1 MARQLQELQLG
12 RLAMVAVLV
21 YVIEEYVSQT
31 SVLRETAA
39 IVQELAN
46 VKSLETDLAQGVLQ
60 AEKGSSALLQEL
72 GNVKQ
77 LELDVASLSGK
88 VTEFAKE
95 GEELVLK
102 DLQGSALENIK
113 AVGEAKTAML
123 GVMGRNAKPAPVKK
137 SEALP
142 WSDRPKS
149 LEGTSFAGD
158 SGFDPLGLFG
168 ADPLKFGW
176 NQKFYREAEIKHA
189 RLGMLAALAYP
200 VQERLE
206 PVLAKAFNL
215 PDELKETL
223 GRSPS
228 IVNGGLEQG
237 EIPLT
242 IVAFLAGGAIVE
254 YLTDKLKKEQ
264 GSEYV
269 VGDIGLPYVGA
280 QTVEQ
285 QALRQLQE
293 LQFGRVAMVAV
304 LVYVIEESVF
314 RTSVLRETAAIF
326 QELANVKSLE
336 TDVAQGVLQAEKS
349 SSAVIQELGN
359 VKQLELDVASLS
371 SKVTEFAKEG
381 EELVVKDLEG
391 SVVETVMNAGEA
403 KTAMLGVMGRNA
415 KPEPAKSEA
424 LPWAERPKSL
434 EGTNFV
440 GDSGFDPL
448 GLFGADPLKLGWD
461 QQFYREAEL
470 KHARLGML
478 AAVAFPVQ
486 EKLEPLLAKAFN
498 LPDELKETMGRSPS
512 LVNGG
517 LEQV

>member
-1 MARQLQELQLG
+1 MFAIAGYAIG
-12 RLAMVAVLV
+12 RKS
-21 YVIEEYVSQT
+21 SQNLD
-31 SVLRETAA
+31 VVPQRET
-39 IVQELAN
+39 ELEPFA
-46 VKSLETDLAQGVLQ
+46 LDLAGAPPVREPP
-60 AEKGSSALLQEL
+60 A
-72 GNVKQ
+72 V
-77 LELDVASLSGK
+77 
-88 VTEFAKE
+88 VT
-95 GEELVLK
+95 
-102 DLQGSALENIK
+102 
-113 AVGEAKTAML
+113 L
-123 GVMGRNAKPAPVKK
+123 GVMGRKTKPVPARK

-142 WSDRPKS
+142 WADRPKS
-149 LEGTSFAGD
+149 LEGSNFVGD

-168 ADPLKFGW
+168 ADPIKLGW
-176 NQKFYREAEIKHA
+176 DQQFYREAELKHA

-200 VQERLE
+200 VQEKLE

-264 GSEYV
+264 GAEYV

-314 RTSVLRETAAIF
+314 RTSVVRETAAIF

-391 SVVETVMNAGEA
+391 SVVETVMNAGA
-403 KTAMLGVMGRNA
+403 
-415 KPEPAKSEA
+415 P
-424 LPWAERPKSL
+424 
-434 EGTNFV
+434 
-440 GDSGFDPL
+440 
-448 GLFGADPLKLGWD
+448 
-461 QQFYREAEL
+461 
-470 KHARLGML
+470 
-478 AAVAFPVQ
+478 
-486 EKLEPLLAKAFN
+486 
-498 LPDELKETMGRSPS
+498 
-512 LVNGG
+512 
-517 LEQV
+517 

>member
-1 MARQLQELQLG
+1 MNRVLSKHQELQLG
-12 RLAMVAVLV
+12 RLAMVSVLV
-21 YVIEEYVSQT
+21 YVIEESVFKT
-31 SVLRETAA
+31 SILRETVA
-39 IVQELAN
+39 IFQELAN
-46 VKSLETDLAQGVLQ
+46 VKSLETDVANGVLG

-95 GEELVLK
+95 GEELVVK

-113 AVGEAKTAML
+113 AAGEAKTAML

-149 LEGTSFAGD
+149 LEGTRFVGD

-168 ADPLKFGW
+168 ADPLKLGW
-176 NQKFYREAEIKHA
+176 DQKFYREAELKHA

-264 GSEYV
+264 GSSYV
-269 VGDIGLPYVGA
+269 PGDVGLPYVNA
-280 QTVEQ
+280 ASVEQ
-285 QALRQLQE
+285 QALRQLQVDQCVK
-293 LQFGRVAMVAV
+293 LAV
-304 LVYVIEESVF
+304 S
-314 RTSVLRETAAIF
+314 RTFEVDTGQSR
-326 QELANVKSLE
+326 
-336 TDVAQGVLQAEKS
+336 
-349 SSAVIQELGN
+349 
-359 VKQLELDVASLS
+359 
-371 SKVTEFAKEG
+371 
-381 EELVVKDLEG
+381 
-391 SVVETVMNAGEA
+391 
-403 KTAMLGVMGRNA
+403 
-415 KPEPAKSEA
+415 
-424 LPWAERPKSL
+424 
-434 EGTNFV
+434 
-440 GDSGFDPL
+440 
-448 GLFGADPLKLGWD
+448 
-461 QQFYREAEL
+461 
-470 KHARLGML
+470 
-478 AAVAFPVQ
+478 
-486 EKLEPLLAKAFN
+486 
-498 LPDELKETMGRSPS
+498 
-512 LVNGG
+512 
-517 LEQV
+517 

>member
-1 MARQLQELQLG
+1 
-12 RLAMVAVLV
+12 MVSVLV
-21 YVIEEYVSQT
+21 YVIEESVFKT
-31 SVLRETAA
+31 SILRETVA
-39 IVQELAN
+39 IF
-46 VKSLETDLAQGVLQ
+46 
-60 AEKGSSALLQEL
+60 QEL

-95 GEELVLK
+95 GEELVVK

-168 ADPLKFGW
+168 ADPLQLGW
-176 NQKFYREAEIKHA
+176 DQKFYREAELKHA

-200 VQERLE
+200 VQEKLE

-242 IVAFLAGGAIVE
+242 IVAFLAGVAIVE

-264 GSEYV
+264 GSSYV
-269 VGDIGLPYVGA
+269 PGDVGLPYVNA
-280 QTVEQ
+280 ASVE
-285 QALRQLQE
+285 LRA
-293 LQFGRVAMVAV
+293 GRC
-304 LVYVIEESVF
+304 
-314 RTSVLRETAAIF
+314 R
-326 QELANVKSLE
+326 
-336 TDVAQGVLQAEKS
+336 
-349 SSAVIQELGN
+349 
-359 VKQLELDVASLS
+359 
-371 SKVTEFAKEG
+371 
-381 EELVVKDLEG
+381 
-391 SVVETVMNAGEA
+391 
-403 KTAMLGVMGRNA
+403 
-415 KPEPAKSEA
+415 
-424 LPWAERPKSL
+424 
-434 EGTNFV
+434 
-440 GDSGFDPL
+440 
-448 GLFGADPLKLGWD
+448 
-461 QQFYREAEL
+461 
-470 KHARLGML
+470 
-478 AAVAFPVQ
+478 
-486 EKLEPLLAKAFN
+486 
-498 LPDELKETMGRSPS
+498 
-512 LVNGG
+512 
-517 LEQV
+517 

>member
-1 MARQLQELQLG
+1 MLVHLSVFTVTASRDFFQVPMTPGFLAAPTSRGRPEAFTPVYASDYAHPSVYQTPTTDGLLVRGRPFVESDPVPVDSQSMSSNLSDFLTTGSILSMFAIIGYAIGRKSSQNSDAAPQREQPAALELTWSDLVAEQ
-12 RLAMVAVLV
+12 RL
-21 YVIEEYVSQT
+21 
-31 SVLRETAA
+31 
-39 IVQELAN
+39 ELADG
-46 VKSLETDLAQGVLQ
+46 LLAVR
-60 AEKGSSALLQEL
+60 EQEA
-72 GNVKQ
+72 
-77 LELDVASLSGK
+77 VA
-88 VTEFAKE
+88 A
-95 GEELVLK
+95 
-102 DLQGSALENIK
+102 
-113 AVGEAKTAML
+113 L

-149 LEGTSFAGD
+149 LEGTRFVGD

-168 ADPLKFGW
+168 ADPLKLGW
-176 NQKFYREAEIKHA
+176 DQKFYREAELKHA

-264 GSEYV
+264 GSSYV
-269 VGDIGLPYVGA
+269 PGDVGLPYVNA
-280 QTVEQ
+280 ASVEQ

-293 LQFGRVAMVAV
+293 LQLGRLAMVSV

-314 RTSVLRETAAIF
+314 KTSILRETVAIF

-336 TDVAQGVLQAEKS
+336 TDVANGVLGAEKG
-349 SSAVIQELGN
+349 SSALLQELGN

-371 SKVTEFAKEG
+371 GKVTEFAKEG
-381 EELVVKDLEG
+381 EELVLKDLQG
-391 SVVETVMNAGEA
+391 
-403 KTAMLGVMGRNA
+403 K
-415 KPEPAKSEA
+415 
-424 LPWAERPKSL
+424 
-434 EGTNFV
+434 
-440 GDSGFDPL
+440 
-448 GLFGADPLKLGWD
+448 
-461 QQFYREAEL
+461 
-470 KHARLGML
+470 
-478 AAVAFPVQ
+478 
-486 EKLEPLLAKAFN
+486 
-498 LPDELKETMGRSPS
+498 
-512 LVNGG
+512 
-517 LEQV
+517 

>member
-1 MARQLQELQLG
+1 M
-12 RLAMVAVLV
+12 
-21 YVIEEYVSQT
+21 
-31 SVLRETAA
+31 
-39 IVQELAN
+39 
-46 VKSLETDLAQGVLQ
+46 
-60 AEKGSSALLQEL
+60 
-72 GNVKQ
+72 
-77 LELDVASLSGK
+77 
-88 VTEFAKE
+88 
-95 GEELVLK
+95 
-102 DLQGSALENIK
+102 
-113 AVGEAKTAML
+113 
-123 GVMGRNAKPAPVKK
+123 K

-149 LEGTSFAGD
+149 LQGTNFVGD

-168 ADPLKFGW
+168 ADPLKLGW
-176 NQKFYREAEIKHA
+176 DQKFYREAELKHA

-215 PDELKETL
+215 PDELKETM

-242 IVAFLAGGAIVE
+242 ILAFLAGGAIVE
-254 YLTDKLKKEQ
+254 YLTNKLKKEQ
-264 GSEYV
+264 GAKYV
-269 VGDIGLPYVGA
+269 AGDIGLPYVNA
-280 QTVEQ
+280 ATVEQ
-285 QALRQLQE
+285 QAARQLQE
-293 LQFGRVAMVAV
+293 LQAGRLAMFAV

-314 RTSVLRETAAIF
+314 KTSVLRETAAIF
-326 QELANVKSLE
+326 QELLNFKSLE
-336 TDVAQGVLQAEKS
+336 TDLAQGVLQAEKG

-381 EELVVKDLEG
+381 EELVVKDLNG
-391 SVVETVMNAGEA
+391 STIQNIQAASDA
-403 KTAMLGVMGRNA
+403 KTAMLGVMGRNS
-415 KPEPAKSEA
+415 KPKPAEKSEA
-424 LPWAERPKSL
+424 LPWADRPKSL
-434 EGTNFV
+434 EGTSFV

-470 KHARLGML
+470 KHARPGML
-478 AAVAFPVQ
+478 AALAYPVQ
-486 EKLEPLLAKAFN
+486 ERLEPVLAKAFN

-512 LVNGG
+512 IVNGG
-517 LEQV
+517 LE